1 MHKVKKGD
9 VDKSYGVNVAKLAN
23 IPLDV
28 ILRAE
33 DILYKLQNG
42 TAIDGKSLSI
52 KNYQPPMLYDSKT
65 EQETI
70 VLDRIKKASIY
81 DMSPLDAMNLL
92 DELKKILK

>member
-1 MHKVKKGD
+1 MHKVKKGA
-9 VDKSYGVNVAKLAN
+9 VDKSYGINVAKLAN

-33 DILYKLQNG
+33 DILYKLQSNQSV
-42 TAIDGKSLSI
+42 DGKLLSV

-65 EQETI
+65 EQEKI
-70 VLDRIKKASIY
+70 VLDKIRKFSIY
-81 DMSPLDAMNLL
+81 EMSPLDAMNLL